1 MLFVSR
7 LENKEPFFVVG
18 LPEFT
23 RRRHARSLVHSVA
36 IGDDDNAVIYWLAPL
51 QTTCEEIFEA
61 GFVIERLLEPRP
73 VAEAAAIDP
82 RHYDALS
89 RQPRGCNAFRLRPR
103 A

>member
-36 IGDDDNAVIYWLAPL
+36 IGDDDNAVSDADVAIWVLLTWP
-51 QTTCEEIFEA
+51 QTLDGRWIC
-61 GFVIERLLEPRP
+61 
-73 VAEAAAIDP
+73 
-82 RHYDALS
+82 
-89 RQPRGCNAFRLRPR
+89 
-103 A
+103 